1 MTVNINIIIN
11 SVICLKKIKENA
23 WKKKKEKKKGVV
35 DSNIEWLKE
44 INLKDSPVSQ
54 VRLSLSCESAGSR
67 VQKHLSKTN

>member
-11 SVICLKKIKENA
+11 SIICLKKIKENA
-23 WKKKKEKKKGVV
+23 WKKKKKKKGVV

-67 VQKHLSKTN
+67 VPKHMSKTN